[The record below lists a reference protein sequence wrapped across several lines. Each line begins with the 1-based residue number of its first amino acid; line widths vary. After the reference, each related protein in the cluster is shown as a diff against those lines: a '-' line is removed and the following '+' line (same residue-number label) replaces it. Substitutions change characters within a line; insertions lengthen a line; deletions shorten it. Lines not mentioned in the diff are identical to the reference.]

1 MAFRGASTLA
11 RQLPKSVNVGG
22 TTLTRR
28 WKAYSIARIDVHN
41 EEDYKKY
48 AVIASKAVADFGGNF
63 LVRGGE
69 FTVLEGEA
77 RARNVVIEWPD
88 SKTAHEFYTSP
99 DYSEALSYGIPAAT
113 RDYIIVEGP

>member
-1 MAFRGASTLA
+1 MLSA
-11 RQLPKSVNVGG
+11 LPPGPTHSPTPPLIK
-22 TTLTRR
+22 L
-28 WKAYSIARIDVHN
+28 K
-41 EEDYKKY
+41 
-48 AVIASKAVADFGGNF
+48 
-63 LVRGGE
+63 
-69 FTVLEGEA
+69 VLEGEA

>member
-1 MAFRGASTLA
+1 MISA
-11 RQLPKSVNVGG
+11 RSFSALNTHLICHQ
-22 TTLTRR
+22 
-28 WKAYSIARIDVHN
+28 
-41 EEDYKKY
+41 
-48 AVIASKAVADFGGNF
+48 
-63 LVRGGE
+63 
-69 FTVLEGEA
+69 VLEGEA